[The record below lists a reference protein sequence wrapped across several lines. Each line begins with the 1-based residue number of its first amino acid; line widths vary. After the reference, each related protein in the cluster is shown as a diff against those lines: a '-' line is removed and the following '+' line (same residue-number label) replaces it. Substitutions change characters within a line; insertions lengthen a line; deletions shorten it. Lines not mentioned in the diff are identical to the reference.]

1 MSQKRHTLRPLARQ
15 DRRPFRGAQGRP
27 KKERRNRGFVMHR
40 APQPALG
47 HRGAV
52 SLSERRESQRD
63 VRERRKNTDAPS
75 PPRHNARPARNPTS
89 ARMRNDQPDSRH
101 SRVIPSIYP
110 AARRTTGGPCV
121 AFPYSHA
128 CMQRAVVAVVVVDL
142 AAPGETAGC
151 DPAKSAA
158 QHHATNERKQND
170 LNPTHTHK
178 PHRGTATRW
187 REGDA
192 STTTYEEKR
201 ADRCR
206 R

>member
-1 MSQKRHTLRPLARQ
+1 
-15 DRRPFRGAQGRP
+15 
-27 KKERRNRGFVMHR
+27 
-40 APQPALG
+40 
-47 HRGAV
+47 
-52 SLSERRESQRD
+52 
-63 VRERRKNTDAPS
+63 
-75 PPRHNARPARNPTS
+75 
-89 ARMRNDQPDSRH
+89 
-101 SRVIPSIYP
+101 
-110 AARRTTGGPCV
+110 
-121 AFPYSHA
+121 
-128 CMQRAVVAVVVVDL
+128 MQRAVVAVVVVDL
-142 AAPGETAGC
+142 AAPGEMAGC
-151 DPAKSAA
+151 ELKSQGRSPLRGHQMHPAKSAA